1 MDQLILSVVDQSP
14 VRSGGTAK
22 EALSETVDLAV
33 AAESLG
39 YRRYWVAE
47 HHNLPSFAGTSPEIM
62 VGQIASR
69 TNTIR
74 VGSGGVM
81 LPHYSAFKVAEN
93 FRMLETLFPGRIDLG
108 IGRAPGSDQ
117 ITATALAFPRVPI
130 DVSHFP
136 QQVRDVM
143 SFLGDTHVKEHM
155 FNSVFAGPGSFTVPE
170 IWLLGSRI
178 DSAALAAEMGLP
190 YSYAHFFGTSVELGP
205 KIVEM
210 YRNNFKPS
218 QYLDYPYVNV
228 GVQVICADTEERAQN
243 IAWSRNL
250 SRVKSVQG
258 IREGLPT
265 IEEAKRYQYQPNEV
279 AYIESLKVNYVDGN
293 PLQVKAGLETIAKE
307 YQTNDLSVVTIC
319 YDFADR
325 LKSYE
330 LISEVCG
337 LVR

>member
-1 MDQLILSVVDQSP
+1 MDELILSVVDQSP
-14 VRSGGTAK
+14 VRSDGTAK
-22 EALSETVDLAV
+22 DALNETVDLAI

-47 HHNLPSFAGTSPEIM
+47 HHNLANFAGTSPEIM

-81 LPHYSAFKVAEN
+81 LPHYSALKVAEN

-117 ITATALAFPRVPI
+117 ITAAALAYPRVPI
-130 DVSHFP
+130 DITHYP
-136 QQVRDVM
+136 EQVKDVM
-143 SFLGDTHVKEHM
+143 SFLGETHENEHM
-155 FNSVFAGPGSFTVPE
+155 FNSVFAGPGKFTIPD

-210 YRNNFKPS
+210 YRKNFKPS
-218 QYLDYPYVNV
+218 VYLDRPYVNV
-228 GVQVICADTEERAQN
+228 GVQVICSDTEEEAQN
-243 IAWSRNL
+243 IALSRNL

-258 IREGLPT
+258 IREGLST
-265 IEEAKRYQYQPNEV
+265 IEEAKKYQYRPNEV
-279 AYIESLKVNYVDGN
+279 AYLESLKANYVDGN
-293 PLQVKAGLETIAKE
+293 PLQVKEGLETIASE
-307 YQTNDLSVVTIC
+307 YQTNDLSIVTIC

-330 LISEVCG
+330 LISDVCR
-337 LVR
+337 LV